1 MLLPSNL
8 TAEDLKQDVQLDA
21 ASVAAPVAA
30 GQKLGTITVT
40 DSDGN
45 VYASVDLLAANEVP
59 ASRVL
64 TILHKL
70 QVFFSNPLMK
80 ILAAVIVV
88 LALVLLIRRLRR
100 RPRRY
105 RGGQSYLTRRRNHR
119 YHGRRRR

>member
-1 MLLPSNL
+1 M
-8 TAEDLKQDVQLDA
+8 AE
-21 ASVAAPVAA
+21 

-45 VYASVDLLAANEVP
+45 VYATVDLLAANEVP

-70 QVFFSNPLMK
+70 QVFFSNPLVK

-105 RGGQSYLTRRRNHR
+105 RGGQSYRTRRRNRR